1 MRYQCLVH
9 LEFSTSPG
17 PFFSANASPLKRE
30 VTVSPLARPVK
41 KQTPRTTGTPRGIRV
56 VALGGGTGLSALL
69 RGLKQHVVPRHDPY
83 PTRAHPI
90 VDLAAIVTVTDD
102 GGSSGR
108 LRRENRILPPGDIRN
123 CMVALSKDEA
133 LLSRLFQFRF
143 SAGQGLAG
151 HNFGNLFL
159 AALTHVTGDFAEA
172 VRVSSR
178 VLAIRGRI
186 FPSTVSNVT
195 LQAVLENGQRV
206 HGETRITASRSP
218 IRKLLLVPR
227 NVRPLAEAVA
237 AIRKADLILIG
248 PGSLYTS
255 ILPNLLIP
263 EIARAIANSHA
274 PRVYIANLMTQPG
287 ETTNYSV
294 AEHLRAIQSHVK
306 PRIIDY
312 VVANR
317 QKVSPFV
324 ERRYRRQ
331 GASQV
336 NIDSSDLQQAGVTL
350 LLGNLLEQHD
360 KIRHNSGRLARL
372 LLDEFASA
380 PPRNRKL

>member
-1 MRYQCLVH
+1 M
-9 LEFSTSPG
+9 
-17 PFFSANASPLKRE
+17 
-30 VTVSPLARPVK
+30 
-41 KQTPRTTGTPRGIRV
+41 
-56 VALGGGTGLSALL
+56 L

-83 PTRAHPI
+83 PTAKRPI
-90 VDLAAIVTVTDD
+90 ADLAAIVTVTDD

-108 LRRENRILPPGDIRN
+108 LRRENRVLPPGDIRN

-143 SAGQGLAG
+143 SAGRGLTG

-186 FPSTVSNVT
+186 FPSTISNVT
-195 LQAVLENGQRV
+195 LEAILENGNRV
-206 HGETRITASRSP
+206 HGETKITASRSP
-218 IRKLLLVPR
+218 IRKLMLVPR
-227 NVRPLAEAVA
+227 TVRPLKESIE
-237 AIRKADLILIG
+237 AIREADLILIG

-255 ILPNLLIP
+255 ILPNLLITD
-263 EIARAIANSHA
+263 IARALARSHA

-294 AEHLRAIQSHVK
+294 AEHLRAIQDHVK
-306 PRIIDY
+306 PRIVDY

-317 QKVSPFV
+317 QKVSPAV
-324 ERRYRRQ
+324 ARRYRRE
-331 GASQV
+331 GAAQV
-336 NIDSSDLQQAGVTL
+336 PVDSADLRKMGVQV
-350 LLGNLLEQHD
+350 LLGNLLDEQA
-360 KIRHNSGRLARL
+360 KIRHNSARLARL
-372 LLDEFASA
+372 LLDEFL
-380 PPRNRKL
+380 PRAAGK